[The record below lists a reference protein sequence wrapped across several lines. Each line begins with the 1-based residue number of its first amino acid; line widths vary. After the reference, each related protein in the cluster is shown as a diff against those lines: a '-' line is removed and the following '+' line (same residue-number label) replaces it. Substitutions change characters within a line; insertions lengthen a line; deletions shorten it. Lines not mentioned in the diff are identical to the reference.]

1 MAVGTVAE
9 KKRRGRPPANK
20 QIGVPGGTHANGA
33 APEFDEGG
41 EPYHVPAGVRGMPPG
56 ENFWEQLAG
65 FEPRE
70 WDSEL
75 IGYLWRISPIH
86 DRRFAGKPTSIA
98 KYSRPFDL
106 ETIKNEHGSGGYR
119 IDLSRIPGNGGKQTR
134 IGQEYF
140 QIMDIDKPPRMPA
153 GDWIDWPENELWK
166 WAGPAL
172 RQKAAEAQQ
181 AAAAATG
188 GVNQPQ
194 DGTRMFNTILEGV
207 RTLRGEQQGN
217 NDLAI
222 ALLEMVQAD
231 RAKQAEINDP
241 AKQLLTI
248 KSLMEALIP
257 KQDNSAFT
265 MIVTMM
271 QADLK
276 FQRETVNSLREQL
289 MNRPDPITSLI
300 EMLPRLTPVLEVLGF
315 KSGARA
321 AVAPGTDWGGIIS
334 NVVDKL
340 SDHVPA
346 ILETVKIAKSS
357 GPAADTKAVQP
368 WKPGVVTEAPKPA
381 AAAAAAPDPDEPPEV
396 KEARAKMAQADKDFG
411 VLIRA
416 CLPHMLD
423 CYRNLTGY
431 DFRDWMIDRK
441 GRDQWLALKEK
452 VGSVTLVQLAM
463 AVPQL
468 AAQLSPPEKFHAF
481 MEEVFTEVGKEA
493 ADRLSPL
500 PDGDD
505 EPDEETLEAE
515 RRLNEQI
522 HKARQPEI
530 IMPTREGARV

>member
-1 MAVGTVAE
+1 MALATVTE
-9 KKRRGRPPANK
+9 KKRRGRPPGK
-20 QIGVPGGTHANGA
+20 QNSGGRSTTSA
-33 APEFDEGG
+33 AQEPPEFDEGG
-41 EPYHVPAGVRGMPPG
+41 EAYQVPAGVRGMPPG
-56 ENFWEQLAG
+56 ENFWEQMAN

-75 IGYLWRISPIH
+75 IAYLWRIAPIH

-140 QIMDIDKPPRMPA
+140 QIMDVDKPPRMPA
-153 GDWIDWPENELWK
+153 GDWLNWPENELWK

-172 RQKAAEAQQ
+172 RTKEAEAQQ
-181 AAAAATG
+181 AAATATSG
-188 GVNQPQ
+188 GQPQ

-207 RTLRGEQQGN
+207 RTLRGEQNGN

-222 ALLEMVQAD
+222 ALLEMAQAD
-231 RAKQAEINDP
+231 RAKMAELNDP

-257 KQDNSAFT
+257 KQDNSAVQ
-265 MIVTMM
+265 MLMQMM

-276 FQRETVNSLREQL
+276 FQREQVASLRTEL
-289 MNRPDPITSLI
+289 SNRPDPITSLI
-300 EMLPRLTPVLEVLGF
+300 EVLPRLTPILEVFGF
-315 KSGARA
+315 KPGARA
-321 AVAPGTDWGGIIS
+321 PVATGTDWGAIVS

-346 ILETVKIAKSS
+346 ILETVKIAKAN
-357 GPAADTKAVQP
+357 GNGTAADTKAVQP
-368 WKPGVVTEAPKPA
+368 WKPGVVTDAPKA
-381 AAAAAAPDPDEPPEV
+381 AAAAAAPDPDETPEV
-396 KEARAKMAQADKDFG
+396 KEARAKMAEAEKNFG
-411 VLIRA
+411 GLIRS

-463 AVPQL
+463 NVPAL
-468 AAQLSPPEKFHAF
+468 REQLSPPEKFHAF
-481 MEEVFTEVGKEA
+481 LEEVFTEVGKEA

-500 PDGDD
+500 PDDEG
-505 EPDEETLEAE
+505 EPDEATLEAE
-515 RRLNEQI
+515 LRLADQI
-522 HKARQPEI
+522 QKARTPEI
-530 IMPTREGARV
+530 ISPLREGARA